1 MGSATTPTTVS
12 TATMP
17 TSMTNAE
24 ATRLGLKSYSAGTA
38 YNGGGT
44 PTFSTTPAGFVL
56 LFSQFMPYQMQDGK
70 WRLRMSFSYNATS
83 ATNLDLFL
91 NVGLVSTHTSGYAL
105 YAAPTSGIV
114 PVMSEIGY
122 VSSVLSQIIA
132 RTASACNGANISGDF
147 ALDIKPTWAW

>member
-1 MGSATTPTTVS
+1 MTQKSLNDAVGPTGMS
-12 TATMP
+12 DATATM
-17 TSMTNAE
+17 
-24 ATRLGLKSYSAGTA
+24 LGLKSYSAGTA

-70 WRLRMSFSYNATS
+70 WRLRMSLSYNATS

-91 NVGLVSTHTSGYAL
+91 NVGLLSTLTSSYAL

-122 VSSVLSQIIA
+122 ASSVLSQIIA
-132 RTASACNGANISGDF
+132 RTASACNGANISGDI
-147 ALDIKPTWAW
+147 ALDIKPTWAY